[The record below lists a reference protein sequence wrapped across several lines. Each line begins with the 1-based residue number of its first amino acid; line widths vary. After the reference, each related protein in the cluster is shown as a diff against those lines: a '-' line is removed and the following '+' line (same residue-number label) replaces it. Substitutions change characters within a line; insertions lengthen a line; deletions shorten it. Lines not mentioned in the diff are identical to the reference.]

1 MRIHVIVWYIAHCL
15 GLMYRRTKEGQKSNR
30 EYAYKISEKFLEKL
44 VNSKIIYNFA
54 LAKAKHLRSDGCKM
68 QKMAG

>member
-15 GLMYRRTKEGQKSNR
+15 GLIDFRAGEWQKSNR
-30 EYAYKISEKFLEKL
+30 ECAYKISEKFLEKL

>member
-1 MRIHVIVWYIAHCL
+1 
-15 GLMYRRTKEGQKSNR
+15 MYRSAIEEQKSNR

-54 LAKAKHLRSDGCKM
+54 LAKAKHLRP
-68 QKMAG
+68 